1 MKPQHV
7 KRFGK
12 GCVRM
17 RSHGIADWKLGDK
30 VTWSQTSEWDENV
43 PRQAR
48 GIIEKSP
55 FGGLWVQDID
65 TNDCYELEHF
75 SLEKRDA

>member
-1 MKPQHV
+1 MISPSPHAA
-7 KRFGK
+7 R
-12 GCVRM
+12 
-17 RSHGIADWKLGDK
+17 HWKIGDK
-30 VTWSQTSEWDENV
+30 VTWSQTSEWDEEV

-48 GIIEKSP
+48 GIIKKSP

-75 SLEKRDA
+75 SLEKRHD